1 MKELRNIQLLVLTI
15 LILLMGWIG
24 WWMLERFFPNDTFT
38 GYVII
43 PVAYYMAGLLLV
55 EVLYRTDKTKPLRLA
70 RTYLLLHT
78 LKFIVFG
85 ALALY
90 FILGLG
96 VKSKAFIVVYAIY
109 YLVFIAF
116 ETISYYSV
124 EKYIKRQN

>member
-1 MKELRNIQLLVLTI
+1 
-15 LILLMGWIG
+15 MGWIG
-24 WWMLERFFPNDTFT
+24 WWVLERFFPNDTFT

-55 EVLYRTDKTKPLRLA
+55 EALYRTDKTKPLRLA
-70 RTYLLLHT
+70 RTYLILHT
-78 LKFIVFG
+78 FKFIVFG

-96 VKSKAFIVVYAIY
+96 VKSKSFIVVYAIY

-124 EKYIKRQN
+124 EKYIKRQNQ